1 MNPVTKL
8 DPRFSSPDAQA
19 VPWSEADAA
28 LNRAEIFWV
37 TTVRADGRPHVVP
50 LLAVWHQ
57 GAVYFS
63 TGAEE
68 QKYKNIEANRHVV
81 LTTGNNAYRQGLDV
95 VVEGEAV
102 QTKDEALAAT
112 RSPRSGRRSSTGR
125 SRSETASST
134 IREGGDAPMFEVRPT
149 KVLAFGRGEKF
160 TQTRYRFTDT
170 GVAR

>member
-19 VPWSEADAA
+19 VPWNDADAA

-57 GAVYFS
+57 GALYFS

-68 QKYKNIEANRHVV
+68 QKYKNIEANSRVV
-81 LTTGNNAYRQGLDV
+81 LTTGNNVYRQGLDV

-102 QTKDEALAAT
+102 QTKDEALLQALAAIWQERFDWT
-112 RSPRSGRRSSTGR
+112 FEVRNGVFHDP
-125 SRSETASST
+125 
-134 IREGGDAPMFEVRPT
+134 EGGDAPMLEVRPT

-160 TQTRYRFTDT
+160 TQTRYRF
-170 GVAR
+170 